1 MQHWKQTGLN
11 PTARKE
17 RGVVSFVA
25 SMLHHQNDTT
35 PAITFYTPVLHH
47 SKNDATS
54 DTTL

>member
-1 MQHWKQTGLN
+1 MNLMQHWKQTGLN
-11 PTARKE
+11 PTARRE

-25 SMLHHQNDTT
+25 SMLHH
-35 PAITFYTPVLHH
+35 